1 MTFCIGIKVNEGLV
15 GVADTRISS
24 GTEVTMARKLTVI
37 QGDGHSMFIMTSG
50 LRSLRD
56 KTLAYFEELLR
67 TSAPEHDKLYKAVNL
82 YTVQQR
88 RVEAEDKH
96 HLTQSGLRF
105 DLHTLIGGQIRGDSD
120 HKLFLV
126 YPEGN
131 WVEIGHGTP
140 YQIIGNAHY
149 GKPFLDRTLRQTDPL
164 EFAIKAG
171 CIAFDS
177 TRISASDVEFPI
189 DVVAYRSGSFVT
201 HEHRFLEPELV
212 HLPAF
217 WGDRLRQSVADL
229 PPGWIEPLI
238 QRIASPV
245 SPGGRDVGDRRGE
258 QEDLFSA
265 E

>member
-24 GTEVTMARKLTVI
+24 GTEVAIARKLTVI
-37 QGDGHSMFIMTSG
+37 EGDRYSIFIMTSG

-56 KTLAYFEELLR
+56 KTLAYFEDLFR
-67 TSAPEHDKLYKAVNL
+67 ASAPRYDRMFKAVNL
-82 YTVQQR
+82 YTEQQR

-96 HLTQSGLRF
+96 HLEQSGLRF
-105 DLHTLIGGQIRGDSD
+105 DLHTLIGGQIWGDDD

-149 GKPFLDRTLRQTDPL
+149 GKPFLDRTLRPTDTL

-189 DVVAYRSGSFVT
+189 DVVVYPAGSFAS

-217 WGDRLRQSVADL
+217 WGDRLRQSVAEL
-229 PPGWIEPLI
+229 PPGWIEPLL
-238 QRIASPV
+238 QRIGSPRQRV
-245 SPGGRDVGDRRGE
+245 AAED
-258 QEDLFSA
+258 DLFPTP
-265 E
+265 